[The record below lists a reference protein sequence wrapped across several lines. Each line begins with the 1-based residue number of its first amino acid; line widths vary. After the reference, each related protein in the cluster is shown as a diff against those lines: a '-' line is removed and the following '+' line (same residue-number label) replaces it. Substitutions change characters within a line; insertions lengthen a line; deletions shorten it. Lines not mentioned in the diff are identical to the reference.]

1 MLFNS
6 IRFLIFF
13 PIVVFLYF
21 AISPKYRWVL
31 LLAASYYFY
40 MCWRVEYI
48 ILIILSTLIDYK
60 AGIGIEDAKDE
71 RTRKRYLVL
80 SLLINLGLLFFF
92 KYFNFFGDSLN
103 NLFSSINM
111 NTTVP
116 ELKVLLPIGISFYT
130 FQTLSYTIDVYKG
143 KKKAERHL
151 GIFAV
156 YVSFFPQLVA
166 GPIERSTHLMPQFK
180 DVHEFKYRN
189 VSDGLKLMLWGFFKK
204 LVIADR
210 AAILVNNVYNNPG
223 NYQGFALWVAT
234 YLFAFQIFCDFSAY
248 SDIAR
253 GASQVMG
260 FDLMKNFRRPY
271 FAHNI
276 GEFWHNWHISLSTWF
291 RDYVYIP
298 LGGSRVSKMR
308 YYLNIMI
315 VFLTSGLWHGANWT
329 FVFWGGLHGLYHIIT
344 HLFISLPFGWLKKLH
359 EKRIVRILEI
369 IFTFHTV
376 CFAWIFFRA
385 NSLADAF
392 YIVSHLFSGLKLEFN
407 NSWGLTTINMTMLV
421 VAVFIMTAVQ
431 FMQRK
436 VSIRAYLGRYPLMV
450 RYLAYFGLIF
460 LIFTMGLFT
469 KDEFIYFQF

>member
-6 IRFLIFF
+6 IKFLIFF
-13 PIVVFLYF
+13 PVVVILYF
-21 AISPKYRWVL
+21 LIPPKYRWVL
-31 LLAASYYFY
+31 LLIASYYFY

-48 ILIILSTLIDYK
+48 ILIILSTLIDYM
-60 AGIGIEDAKDE
+60 AGIKIEDASDE
-71 RTRKRYLVL
+71 KIKKRYLIL
-80 SLLINLGLLFFF
+80 SLCVNLGLLFFF
-92 KYFNFFGDSLN
+92 KYFNFFGNSLN
-103 NLFSSINM
+103 NLFSSINLSA
-111 NTTVP
+111 TVP

-143 KKKAERHL
+143 RKSAERHL

-180 DVHEFKYRN
+180 EVHEFKYRN

-210 AAILVNNVYNNPG
+210 AAILVNTIYNNPE
-223 NYQGFALWVAT
+223 NYHGFPLWVAT

-253 GASQVMG
+253 GSAQVMG
-260 FDLMKNFRRPY
+260 FDIMLNFRRPY

-298 LGGSRVSKMR
+298 LGGNRVSKMR
-308 YYLNIMI
+308 YYFNII
-315 VFLTSGLWHGANWT
+315 AVFLTSGLWHGANWT
-329 FVFWGGLHGLYHIIT
+329 FVFWGGLHGIYHIIT
-344 HLFISLPFGWLKKLH
+344 HLFIGLPFQWLKDLH
-359 EKRIVRILEI
+359 QRKIVRLLEI
-369 IFTFHTV
+369 IFTFHIV

-385 NSLADAF
+385 NSLKDAF
-392 YIVSHLFSGLKLEFN
+392 YVVSHLFKGLKLEFSN
-407 NSWGLTTINMTMLV
+407 TWGLTTVNMAMMVIALV
-421 VAVFIMTAVQ
+421 IMTSMQ
-431 FMQRK
+431 LLQRK
-436 VSIRAYLGRYPLMV
+436 VSIRAYVSNYPLMI
-450 RYLAYFGLIF
+450 RYLVYFGLIF
-460 LIFTMGLFT
+460 LILTMGLFT
-469 KDEFIYFQF
+469 NDEFIYFQF

>member
-21 AISPKYRWVL
+21 ALAPKYRWVL
-31 LLAASYYFY
+31 LLIASYYFY

-48 ILIILSTLIDYK
+48 ILIILSTLVDYK
-60 AGIGIEDAKDE
+60 AGIGIEDAKDD

-80 SLLINLGLLFFF
+80 SLVVNLGLLFFF
-92 KYFNFFGDSLN
+92 KYFNFLGDSLN

-111 NTTVP
+111 NAAVP

-130 FQTLSYTIDVYKG
+130 FQTLSYTIDVYRG
-143 KKKAERHL
+143 KKKAEHHL

-166 GPIERSTHLMPQFK
+166 GPIERSSHLMPQFK
-180 DVHEFKYRN
+180 EVHEFKYRN
-189 VSDGLKLMLWGFFKK
+189 VSDGLKLMMWGFFKK

-210 AAILVNNVYNNPG
+210 AAMLVNKIYSNPG
-223 NYQGFALWVAT
+223 NYEGFALWLAT
-234 YLFAFQIFCDFSAY
+234 YLFAFQIFSDFSAY

-253 GASQVMG
+253 GSAQVMG
-260 FDLMKNFRRPY
+260 FDLRQNFRRPY

-298 LGGSRVSKMR
+298 LGGSRVGKMR

-329 FVFWGGLHGLYHIIT
+329 FVFWGGLHGIYYIIT
-344 HLFISLPFGWLKKLH
+344 HLFIALPFGWLKSLH
-359 EKRIVRILEI
+359 RKRAVRILEI

-385 NSLADAF
+385 NTLGEAF
-392 YIVSHLFSGLKLEFN
+392 YIARHLFSGLKLEF
-407 NSWGLTTINMTMLV
+407 SSTWGLTTINMGIMLIS
-421 VAVFIMTAVQ
+421 VFIMMMVQ
-431 FMQRK
+431 IIQRK
-436 VSIRAYLGRYPLMV
+436 VSIREYLGRYPLMV
-450 RYLAYFGLIF
+450 RYLVYFGLIL

>member
-13 PIVVFLYF
+13 PLVVILYF
-21 AISPKYRWVL
+21 SISPKYRWVL

-48 ILIILSTLIDYK
+48 ILIILSTLIDYI
-60 AGIGIEDAKDE
+60 AGIKIEDASDN
-71 RTRKRYLVL
+71 RIRKKYLIL
-80 SLLINLGLLFFF
+80 SLCVNLGLLFFF

-103 NLFSSINM
+103 NLFSSINL

-143 KKKAERHL
+143 KKSAERHL

-180 DVHEFKYRN
+180 EVHEFKYRN

-210 AAILVNNVYNNPG
+210 AAILVNTIYNNPEG
-223 NYQGFALWVAT
+223 YHGFPLWVAT

-253 GASQVMG
+253 GSAQVMG
-260 FDLMKNFRRPY
+260 FDLMLNFRRPY

-298 LGGSRVSKMR
+298 IGGSRVSKMR
-308 YYLNIMI
+308 YYFNIMV

-329 FVFWGGLHGLYHIIT
+329 FVFWGGLHGVYHIIT
-344 HLFISLPFGWLKKLH
+344 HLFINLPFQWLKNLH
-359 EKRIVRILEI
+359 QKKIVRIIEI
-369 IFTFHTV
+369 IFTFHIV

-385 NSLADAF
+385 NSLSDAF
-392 YIVSHLFSGLKLEFN
+392 YVVSHLFSGLKLEFSN
-407 NSWGLTTINMTMLV
+407 TWGLTTVNMAMMV
-421 VAVFIMTAVQ
+421 IAIFIMTSVQ
-431 FMQRK
+431 LLQRR
-436 VSIRAYLGRYPLMV
+436 VSIRAMVAKYPLMI
-450 RYLAYFGLIF
+450 RYLVYLGLIF
-460 LIFTMGLFT
+460 LILTMGLFT
-469 KDEFIYFQF
+469 NDEFIYFQF

>member
-6 IRFLIFF
+6 IKFLIFF

-21 AISPKYRWVL
+21 ALSPKYRWVL
-31 LLAASYYFY
+31 FLAVSYYFY
-40 MCWRVEYI
+40 MCWCVEYI

-60 AGIGIEDAKDE
+60 AGIGIEDAKDD
-71 RTRKRYLVL
+71 RTRKHYLVL

-111 NTTVP
+111 NASVP

-130 FQTLSYTIDVYKG
+130 FETLSYTIDVYKG
-143 KKKAERHL
+143 RKSAERHL

-156 YVSFFPQLVA
+156 YVSFFPQLVER
-166 GPIERSTHLMPQFK
+166 PIERSTHLMPQFK
-180 DVHEFKYRN
+180 EVHEFKYRD

-210 AAILVNNVYNNPG
+210 AAILVNTVYNNPG
-223 NYQGFALWVAT
+223 NYQGF
-234 YLFAFQIFCDFSAY
+234 
-248 SDIAR
+248 
-253 GASQVMG
+253 G
-260 FDLMKNFRRPY
+260 LMLNFRRPY

-276 GEFWHNWHISLSTWF
+276 GEFWHNWHISISTWL

-298 LGGSRVSKMR
+298 LGGNQVSKMR
-308 YYLNIMI
+308 YYLNKMI

-329 FVFWGGLHGLYHIIT
+329 FVFWGGLHGIYHIIT
-344 HLFISLPFGWLKKLH
+344 HLFISLPFEWLKKLH
-359 EKRIVRILEI
+359 ERRLVRILEI
-369 IFTFHTV
+369 ILTFHIV

-385 NSLADAF
+385 NTLTDAF
-392 YIVSHLFSGLKLEFN
+392 YIVSHLFSGLRLEFN
-407 NSWGLTTINMTMLV
+407 NSLGLTTINITMLV
-421 VAVFIMTAVQ
+421 IAVFIMTMVQ

-450 RYLAYFGLIF
+450 RYLVYFV
-460 LIFTMGLFT
+460 
-469 KDEFIYFQF
+469 